1 MERINVHC
9 TNCFLKL
16 SIGREAGES
25 EFFKCDVS
33 SMNYEPSLCCLM
45 VWFVKARVAS
55 TINNQHKIVQ
65 CRTTQNIDA
74 RHCANLIAWEISFLC
89 NHADGNNYDNGDEDD
104 EQEPQL
110 LPFASSCCC
119 CCCTLLLQD
128 EFGVLSALDF
138 DQEGAHS
145 KVVNVQ
151 LNTQMITMPLRG
163 EITFQWHNLF
173 KYVLE

>member
-1 MERINVHC
+1 
-9 TNCFLKL
+9 
-16 SIGREAGES
+16 
-25 EFFKCDVS
+25 
-33 SMNYEPSLCCLM
+33 MNN
-45 VWFVKARVAS
+45 K
-55 TINNQHKIVQ
+55 
-65 CRTTQNIDA
+65 
-74 RHCANLIAWEISFLC
+74 
-89 NHADGNNYDNGDEDD
+89 NYDNGDEDD